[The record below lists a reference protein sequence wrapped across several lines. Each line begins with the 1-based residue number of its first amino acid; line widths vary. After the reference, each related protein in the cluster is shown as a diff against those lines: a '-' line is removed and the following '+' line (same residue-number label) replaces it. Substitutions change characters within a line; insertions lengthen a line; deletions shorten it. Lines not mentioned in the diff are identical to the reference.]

1 VAFKINRILLFLFSA
16 FWIAFILIDYWN
28 KHPNHYFAFNNY
40 NFQVL
45 SLYHITLALAFA
57 ALVWF
62 FNKKLQS
69 LKFLNGL
76 SLLFIGFV
84 GLNVS
89 FFEYAR
95 VAEFDQEF
103 NFFNILLLHRNILYY
118 LFLSLGIL
126 LSNLFYGKLF
136 LKYLDFV
143 PKGINKTLIELS
155 LGLMLVTL
163 VCFILAV
170 FGIFNVYFTLILLI
184 IPILLQYKAFFKT
197 LASIFIR
204 PIKFFKDFSFFG
216 SIAFFFLFLIMS
228 LNFVHILTPMPI
240 GFDSMSLYVN
250 LPKLIADQ
258 ASLQTGFQPYNWSLF
273 MSLGY
278 VLAGKTQLTLILSSF
293 GGLFS
298 TYAIYRVVV
307 DHLKFNSNH
316 AIFLCLCF
324 YVTPIIFHQS
334 SKELKVDLG
343 LLFYL
348 LSILWCTLLW
358 LKEKK
363 FFKKEHP
370 VEASVKIDGLLIFIA
385 VLIGFA
391 LGIKL
396 TTLFIVIAVLAIIWY
411 SYYGINVFIAFS
423 IFSIGVLL
431 LLKLDD
437 MSGMRVYNLSV
448 AYVQWILFF
457 SGGIALCYLG
467 LKKKAIFGKLIKMS
481 ILFLTFIFLPF
492 LPWLT
497 KNVIETKSVSIYS
510 ILNGKK
516 NAPRININKIMNAYE
531 KELKQEQ
538 KNEE

>member
-1 VAFKINRILLFLFSA
+1 MAFKINRILLFLFSA

-40 NFQVL
+40 SFQVL
-45 SLYHITLALAFA
+45 SLYHVTLAIAFA
-57 ALVWF
+57 SLVWF
-62 FNKKLQS
+62 FNNKLQS

-95 VAEFDQEF
+95 VAEFEKQFD
-103 NFFNILLLHRNILYY
+103 FFNILLLHRNILYY
-118 LFLSLGIL
+118 LLLSLGIL
-126 LSNLFYGKLF
+126 LANLFYGKLF
-136 LKYLDFV
+136 LKYLNFV
-143 PKGINKTLIELS
+143 PKGVNKTLIELS

-163 VCFILAV
+163 ICFILAV
-170 FGIFNVYFTLILLI
+170 FGIFNVYLTLILLV
-184 IPILLQYKAFFKT
+184 IPILLQYKTFFKT
-197 LASIFIR
+197 LASIFIK
-204 PIKFFKDFSFFG
+204 PIKFFKDFTFVG

-250 LPKLIADQ
+250 LPKLIADR

-278 VLAGKTQLTLILSSF
+278 VLVGKTQLTLILSSF

-316 AIFLCLCF
+316 AILLCLCF
-324 YVTPIIFHQS
+324 YITPIIFHQS

-348 LSILWCTLLW
+348 LSILWCMLLW
-358 LKEKK
+358 LKEKN
-363 FFKKEHP
+363 FFKKEHI
-370 VEASVKIDGLLIFIA
+370 VDASVKIDGLLIFIA

-411 SYYGINVFIAFS
+411 SYYGINVFISFS
-423 IFSIGVLL
+423 IFSIGILL
-431 LLKLDD
+431 ILKLDD

-448 AYVQWILFF
+448 SYVQWILFF
-457 SGGIALCYLG
+457 FGGIAFSYLG
-467 LKKKAIFGKLIKMS
+467 LKKKAIFGKLIKMNV
-481 ILFLTFIFLPF
+481 LFLTFIFLPF

-516 NAPRININKIMNAYE
+516 NAPRISINKVMNAYE

-538 KNEE
+538 NNEE

>member
-1 VAFKINRILLFLFSA
+1 MAFKINRILLFLFSA

-45 SLYHITLALAFA
+45 SLYHVSLAGAFA

-62 FNKKLQS
+62 FNTKLKS

-76 SLLFIGFV
+76 SLIFIGFV
-84 GLNVS
+84 GLNIS

-95 VAEFDQEF
+95 VAEFEKQFD
-103 NFFNILLLHRNILYY
+103 FFNILLLHQNIITY
-118 LFLSLGIL
+118 LLMSLGIL
-126 LSNLFYGKLF
+126 LANLFYGKLF
-136 LKYLDFV
+136 LKKVNFV
-143 PKGINKTLIELS
+143 PEGVHRTLIELS

-163 VCFILAV
+163 ICFILAGC
-170 FGIFNVYFTLILLI
+170 GIFNRYVTIILLI
-184 IPILLQYKAFFKT
+184 IPIVLQYKTFFKT
-197 LASIFIR
+197 LAAVFIK
-204 PIKFFKDFSFFG
+204 PINFFKDFNFVG
-216 SIAFFFLFLIMS
+216 SIAFYFLFLIMS

-250 LPKLIADQ
+250 LPKLIADR

-298 TYAIYRVVV
+298 TYAIYRVAV
-307 DHLKFNSNH
+307 DHLKFHSNH
-316 AIFLCLCF
+316 AILLSLCF

-348 LSILWCTLLW
+348 LSILWCLLLW

-363 FFKKEHP
+363 FFKKENEELAP
-370 VEASVKIDGLLIFIA
+370 VKIDGLLIFIA

-423 IFSIGVLL
+423 SFSIGVLL
-431 LLKLDD
+431 ILKLDD

-448 AYVQWILFF
+448 TYVQWILFF
-457 SGGIALCYLG
+457 FGGIALCYLG
-467 LKKKAIFGKLIKMS
+467 LKKKEIFGKLIKMNV
-481 ILFLTFIFLPF
+481 LFLTFIFLPF
-492 LPWLT
+492 MPWLT
-497 KNVIETKSVSIYS
+497 KNIIETKSVSIYS

-516 NAPRININKIMNAYE
+516 NAPRINIGKVINDYE
-531 KELKQEQ
+531 KELKQEN